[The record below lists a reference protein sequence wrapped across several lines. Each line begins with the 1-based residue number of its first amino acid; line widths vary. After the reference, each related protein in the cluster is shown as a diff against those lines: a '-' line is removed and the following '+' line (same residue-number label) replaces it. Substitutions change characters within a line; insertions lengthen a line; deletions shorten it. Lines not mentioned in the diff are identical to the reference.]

1 MCWFD
6 NDVCY
11 VRFVVSSIDFDPS
24 EHFQCCQN
32 NAVDYIQDISMVA
45 LCFRLQSCK
54 QFQMTLH
61 GTRKG
66 YMLSISSLVSCRYLS
81 HPWRYNWQK
90 RMLVMCISRTSGYH
104 TLQTEA
110 PPVL

>member
-54 QFQMTLH
+54 QFQ
-61 GTRKG
+61 
-66 YMLSISSLVSCRYLS
+66 
-81 HPWRYNWQK
+81 
-90 RMLVMCISRTSGYH
+90 
-104 TLQTEA
+104 
-110 PPVL
+110 